1 MRLYPASLFG
11 CALAFGACRFG
22 YELLPLDEAGGA
34 AGDAGAANQAAAGGN
49 VGGAAIGGAAA
60 GGGGA
65 AAAAGAGGADAAG
78 AGAEAGAAD
87 GGSGQ
92 PECGDA
98 VMQPTEEC
106 EPALST
112 AEELCQA
119 DCSYHWFD
127 RAYAKRRRVTF
138 VNPGATE
145 LLGFVVPVVLTANE
159 LDYPALQLNGEDLL
173 FVDAADQA
181 LLSFELEAFVPGGTS
196 LAWLRFPSVPASGS
210 ASAWLYS
217 SNPVATD
224 AQSPAQAWSSGFA
237 AVYHLNGNASD
248 SLGAS
253 HGAIT
258 GAQTGA
264 AQLAAGLDFNSNDDV
279 VDAGSAGG
287 VDDLFAVGGTLT
299 AWIRPRSWGEGNFG
313 RIVDKASDTLAAT
326 GWALQVDGGQA
337 PNHALIFE
345 HGFSGGPGRWNGP
358 DSSIAL
364 GAWSHVAVV
373 YDAAS
378 ANNQPVMYVNG
389 VAQSF
394 TVIGTP
400 NGARASDAPNA
411 LGIGDQVATKQRSF
425 DGVLDEVRLERASR
439 SAAWINAEYR
449 SMLPGAVTFS
459 SEQTRL

>member
-1 MRLYPASLFG
+1 M
-11 CALAFGACRFG
+11 ALGACRYG
-22 YELLPLDEAGGA
+22 YELLPRDEAAGG
-34 AGDAGAANQAAAGGN
+34 AGDAGEAGVPSQGGTGGSTGGVATGAAGMG
-49 VGGAAIGGAAA
+49 GRATTAGAAFGGND
-60 GGGGA
+60 
-65 AAAAGAGGADAAG
+65 AGAGG
-78 AGAEAGAAD
+78 EAGAVD
-87 GGSGQ
+87 
-92 PECGDA
+92 D
-98 VMQPTEEC
+98 
-106 EPALST
+106 
-112 AEELCQA
+112 
-119 DCSYHWFD
+119 WFD
-127 RAYAKRRRVTF
+127 PGYAKRRRVTF
-138 VNPGATE
+138 INPGATE
-145 LLGFVVPVVLTANE
+145 LLDFVVPVVLTPNE
-159 LDYPALQLNGEDLL
+159 LDYAVLQAKGEDLL
-173 FVDAADQA
+173 FVDADDQA

-217 SNPVATD
+217 SNRAATD
-224 AQSPAQAWSSGFA
+224 AQTPAQTWSSGFA
-237 AVYHLNGNASD
+237 AVYHLNGNAND
-248 SLGAS
+248 SLGSS

-264 AQLAAGLDFNSNDDV
+264 GQLASGLDFNSNDDL
-279 VDAGSAGG
+279 VDAGSAGS
-287 VDDLFAVGGTLT
+287 VDDLFAGGGTVT

-337 PNHALIFE
+337 PNHAVIFE

-358 DSSIAL
+358 DASIAL

-373 YDAAS
+373 YDASS

-389 VAQSF
+389 VAQAF

-400 NGARASDAPNA
+400 SGARASDAPNA

-425 DGVLDEVRLERASR
+425 DGVLDEIRLARGSR
-439 SAAWINAEYR
+439 NAAWINAEYR